1 MSQSILPYFSA
12 TCHKSRTGS
21 KFHSNLG
28 GLRLFRLPVEVRRQ
42 VQQLPLGFLQ
52 RRRQLLNFLEQVG
65 VGLTQLCIRRVRKLE
80 PAKSGL
86 VLSFTVE

>member
-1 MSQSILPYFSA
+1 MAQSIPVYFSA
-12 TCHKSRTGS
+12 TCYKSRTGS

-28 GLRLFRLPVEVRRQ
+28 GLRLFRLLVEVRRQ

-65 VGLTQLCIRRVRKLE
+65 VGLTQFCVRRVRKLE
-80 PAKSGL
+80 PAQLSL